1 MSAGRVRRWRIE
13 PLDTLFFGD
22 GRPFNQEDEGLAEA
36 ESLFPPWPSTT
47 AGAFRAALAR
57 ALGWDGRS
65 DWSTRPEIAAV
76 VGGSPDEPAP
86 LRFGPPV
93 VLWRTAQGGWERL
106 YPRPAHVMVKM
117 VKEVGQRE
125 EPRLLDLPRGPRFRT
140 DLGEIVLP
148 DAEPGVKEPKAG
160 WVTARGLTSIL
171 EGKAPK
177 TDELITDKRLFAPE
191 FRIGLQRDHTTR
203 TAAHG
208 MLYAVRHLRLFDGV
222 GRWYGKAADRDGWRR
237 VALGLEVAGP
247 ADHPPPAQ
255 PTPLGGLQRLVG
267 FHELADGWREATEP
281 AEPPADGR
289 YLVHILSPTRF
300 RDGSWPRPDASLD
313 GKFPGRLVF
322 ACCGRPQYV
331 GGWDGRSGVS
341 SFGPQPNRPHLP
353 AGSVLFFEVTDEAE
367 RRRLAELW
375 RSDVRAVG
383 ERTAL
388 GFGHF
393 RFGYWPRRESGR

>member
-1 MSAGRVRRWRIE
+1 MSAGRVRHWRIE

-76 VGGSPDEPAP
+76 AGRSPDDPAP

-106 YPRPAHVMVKM
+106 YPRPAHVMVR
-117 VKEVGQRE
+117 ERGE
-125 EPRLLDLPRGPRFRT
+125 EPRLLDLSRGLRFRT

-148 DAEPGVKEPKAG
+148 DAEPGVSEAKAG
-160 WVTARGLTSIL
+160 WVTARGLTRIL

-177 TDELITDKRLFAPE
+177 ADELITDRRLFARE
-191 FRIGLQRDHTTR
+191 ERIGLQRDRETR

-208 MLYAVRHLRLFDGV
+208 MLYAVRHLRLFDGI
-222 GRWYGKAADRDGWRR
+222 GRWGERGGAWPR

-255 PTPLGGLQRLVG
+255 PTPLGGLQRLVS
-267 FHELADGWREATEP
+267 FHELADGWREAVEP
-281 AEPPADGR
+281 GAPPADGR
-289 YLVHILSPTRF
+289 YLVHILSPTRL
-300 RDGSWPRPDASLD
+300 RDDRWPRPGAKLDDAL
-313 GKFPGRLVF
+313 PGRLVF

-331 GGWDGRSGVS
+331 GGWDGRRGAST
-341 SFGPQPNRPHLP
+341 FGPRPNRPHLP
-353 AGSVLFFEVTDEAE
+353 AGSVLFFEATEAAD

-393 RFGYWPRRESGR
+393 RLGYWPRREGGR